1 MNIAK
6 FLITPVLQNICVWL
20 LLKIIIIIK
29 KISWKSNQP
38 QWLLHDKYGQLKA
51 KDWRQLTVDPPLLV
65 CGKKTMQ
72 NNFTWYLKFH
82 AGRLTIFS
90 QVQRSLKI
98 YSIMVS
104 LIWHHLCRV
113 HFHRFQSLTSAMGH
127 YLPNHHKKTLIP
139 KNQLNSWT
147 LEIIRYWEAVTPYVC
162 LFESYNWKI
171 NPVLAI
177 IKS

>member
-20 LLKIIIIIK
+20 LLKIIIIK

-51 KDWRQLTVDPPLLV
+51 RDWRQLTVDPPLLV

-90 QVQRSLKI
+90 QVQRWSKI

-104 LIWHHLCRV
+104 LIRHYSCRV
-113 HFHRFQSLTSAMGH
+113 YFHNFRSLTSARG
-127 YLPNHHKKTLIP
+127 
-139 KNQLNSWT
+139 
-147 LEIIRYWEAVTPYVC
+147 
-162 LFESYNWKI
+162 YN
-171 NPVLAI
+171 LAQ
-177 IKS
+177 SD